1 MKTLRLLP
9 FAVGLLPVAFAAEPA
24 TNPAQSPNPQPER
37 LALRVEIYGPAGLHV
52 VTNKTDVEASGDR
65 YTIKADLETQG
76 FAGFFVRIKSHA
88 EVRGKLVGG
97 SVRPESFH
105 SDTVRNGAERH
116 NKVAYADDGTVTG
129 SSTPPSKEPLKPV
142 TAAQMRGTVDNLTA
156 YFLLERQLAKSG
168 KCALDVPVFDGLERY
183 NLHFTDDGREKLAPS
198 SGQRFAGETIVC
210 HMKREEIGG
219 FPKDPKD
226 SEGAREGRIWYG
238 RLVPGDVLQAIRMEM
253 DTEAGQISGYLAEL
267 HAKTQGKGVDLA
279 LME

>member
-1 MKTLRLLP
+1 MKILHLLP
-9 FAVGLLPVAFAAEPA
+9 FAFGLPHLAFAAEPA
-24 TNPAQSPNPQPER
+24 TNPTQPQNPQPER
-37 LALRVEIYGPAGLHV
+37 IASRVEIYGPAGLHV
-52 VTNKTDVEASGDR
+52 VTNKTDVEASGDH
-65 YTIKADLETQG
+65 YSIKADLATQG
-76 FAGFFVRIKSHA
+76 FAGLFVNIKSHA
-88 EVRGKLVGG
+88 EVHGKLAGDAVH
-97 SVRPESFH
+97 PESFR

-116 NKVAYADDGTVTG
+116 NNVAYAEDGAVTG
-129 SSTPPSKEPLKPV
+129 SSTPAPGEPLKPV

-183 NLHFTDDGREKLAPS
+183 NLHFTDARREKLSPS
-198 SGQRFAGETIVC
+198 GGQRFAGETIVC

-219 FPKDPKD
+219 FPKNPKD
-226 SEGAREGRIWYG
+226 SEGAREGKIWYA

-253 DTEAGQISGYLAEL
+253 ETDSGQVSGYLAEL